1 MRTFV
6 SPLFAAALLAA
17 MALSSATVHAA
28 AEPPAACAKSA
39 GAAPAGL
46 IESCTALI
54 DNPATLDADRLNAMI
69 VRARAFYDNGQTDK
83 ALAELDAAAARDS
96 SPAHAFR
103 VRGEIL
109 RLSGKTV
116 EAFEALN
123 QA

>member
-1 MRTFV
+1 
-6 SPLFAAALLAA
+6 

-83 ALAELDAAAARDS
+83 ALAELDAAAAANPEPGACLPRPRRNP
-96 SPAHAFR
+96 SPER
-103 VRGEIL
+103 QDGGGI
-109 RLSGKTV
+109 
-116 EAFEALN
+116 
-123 QA
+123 